1 MSTIKY
7 SLPLRNFYGGHHYIS
22 CIKILTVTEQHLLN
36 VCMCASAIIFEKVER
51 RDSIHFVF
59 VEKKENL
66 LSRLTYRS
74 DNQIY
79 CYKNVII

>member
-1 MSTIKY
+1 MAKLAFYCFCELKMSTIKY

-51 RDSIHFVF
+51 RDSIYFVF
-59 VEKKENL
+59 VWFASYL
-66 LSRLTYRS
+66 PCH
-74 DNQIY
+74 I
-79 CYKNVII
+79 